1 MPISPQTQANP
12 IRNLWIISRFELTR
26 LFRTPRGLLSLLT
39 FAVVWYFILRYPVN
53 FAAKLIPMKDFN
65 DNISE
70 MFGQI
75 GLDKVLGWPVDEFSV
90 YWMISLYLFPVFSI
104 LITADQTSSDR
115 SRGTLRFLTLR
126 TSRSSIYFGRFLGQ
140 MMIQTILIAGTL
152 MATLAMAM
160 YRDSDVF
167 SGGFQS
173 AIIMFIN
180 LFIVIMP
187 FTALMA
193 LLSASVRSGK
203 LSTML
208 AIVSWGVL
216 SGFLAWLAYKLPE
229 TAFLQEWLP
238 GAQRL
243 DLVQTNGWSTLKQS
257 LLPLIQTAIFLIAGQ
272 KIMVRS
278 SI

>member
-1 MPISPQTQANP
+1 M
-12 IRNLWIISRFELTR
+12 
-26 LFRTPRGLLSLLT
+26 SLLT

-70 MFGQI
+70 AFGQV

-90 YWMISLYLFPVFSI
+90 YWMIALYLFPVFSI

-140 MMIQTILIAGTL
+140 MMIQTILIASTL

-160 YRDSDVF
+160 YRDADVF
-167 SGGFQS
+167 SGGLQS
-173 AIIMFIN
+173 AIIMFFN
-180 LFIVIMP
+180 LFIVILP

-193 LLSASVRSGK
+193 LLSASVSSSK

-208 AIVSWGVL
+208 AVVIWGVL
-216 SGFLAWLAYKLPE
+216 SGFLAWLAFKLPE

-243 DLVQTNGWSTLKQS
+243 DLVQTNGWSTLNQS
-257 LLPLIQTAIFLIAGQ
+257 LLPLIQTTVFLIAGHR
-272 KIMVRS
+272 IMVRS